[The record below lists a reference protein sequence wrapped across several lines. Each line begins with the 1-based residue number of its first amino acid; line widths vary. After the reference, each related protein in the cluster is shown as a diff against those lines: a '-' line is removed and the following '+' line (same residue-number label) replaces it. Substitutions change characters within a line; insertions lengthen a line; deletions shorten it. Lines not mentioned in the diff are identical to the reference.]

1 MFKLVFRVTSML
13 VVLGL
18 FGTVNFTFGQGAS
31 GSLSG
36 VVTDQQGGVIAGATV
51 EATETS
57 TGQKHTVTTSDN
69 GSYTIPNLAVGVYT
83 VTATGANFAP
93 TTVRDLKISVAFNT
107 NQDFTLNPQGAS
119 ETVVVTTGDA
129 ATQLNTTDQQLSTII
144 EQKKIIDLP
153 LLSRDPNA
161 LILLSPGTV
170 SSNSALGGFSVN
182 GQRERNNNFMVDGID
197 NNDADVPGIPGG
209 IATPNIDATQE
220 FRVITGN
227 FNAEYGRNTGAIIA
241 VATKNGT
248 N

>member
-36 VVTDQQGGVIAGATV
+36 VVTDQTGAVVAGATV

-83 VTATGANFAP
+83 VTASGANFAP
-93 TTVRDLKISVAFNT
+93 TTVRELKISVAFNT
-107 NQDFTLNPQGAS
+107 NQDFALNPQGAS

-161 LILLSPGTV
+161 
-170 SSNSALGGFSVN
+170 
-182 GQRERNNNFMVDGID
+182 
-197 NNDADVPGIPGG
+197 
-209 IATPNIDATQE
+209 
-220 FRVITGN
+220 
-227 FNAEYGRNTGAIIA
+227 
-241 VATKNGT
+241 
-248 N
+248 